1 MSSVSTIPPE
11 ASVAVL
17 RRARAVRRTLIAL
30 LAAFVL
36 AGATGVLGVRTDVV
50 ASTEGGYEVSLHYPS
65 VTRPGLAVRWVL
77 RVVHPGGFDAT
88 ISVATSLEYFDL
100 LDVNAVEPA
109 PSSSEARGAFTVW
122 AFDPPA
128 GETFT
133 VQIDARTEPGR
144 QRGEQV
150 VTIVSVGGERVAELP
165 YVIRVMP

>member
-1 MSSVSTIPPE
+1 VSSVSTIPPE

-17 RRARAVRRTLIAL
+17 RRARAVRRTLITL

-36 AGATGVLGVRTDVV
+36 AGATGLLGVRTDVV
-50 ASTEGGYEVSLHYPS
+50 ASTEGGYEV
-65 VTRPGLAVRWVL
+65 TRPGLAVRWIL
-77 RVVHPGGFDAT
+77 HIVHPGGFDAT

-109 PSSSEARGAFTVW
+109 PSSSEARGAYTVW
-122 AFDPPA
+122 AFDPPT
-128 GETFT
+128 GDTFT

>member
-17 RRARAVRRTLIAL
+17 RRARAVRRTLITL

-36 AGATGVLGVRTDVV
+36 AGATGLLGVRTDVV
-50 ASTEGGYEVSLHYPS
+50 ASTEGGYEVSLDYPS
-65 VTRPGLAVRWVL
+65 VTRPGLAVRWIL
-77 RVVHPGGFDAT
+77 HIVHPGGFDAT
-88 ISVATSLEYFDL
+88 ISVATS
-100 LDVNAVEPA
+100 
-109 PSSSEARGAFTVW
+109 
-122 AFDPPA
+122 
-128 GETFT
+128 
-133 VQIDARTEPGR
+133 TEPGR